1 VFIGFDVL
9 NILKKYIKVVFVDLA
24 TDAAEIIASARFGDV
39 LDWIKKYEG
48 TLFVRVF
55 DHLLFVLL
63 AHLGTALIVVLLS
76 GKMSTF

>member
-1 VFIGFDVL
+1 ML
-9 NILKKYIKVVFVDLA
+9 NIFKKYIKVVFIDLA

-39 LDWIKKYEG
+39 LDWKKKYEG
-48 TLFVRVF
+48 ILFIRVF

-63 AHLGTALIVVLLS
+63 AHLGAALIVVLLS